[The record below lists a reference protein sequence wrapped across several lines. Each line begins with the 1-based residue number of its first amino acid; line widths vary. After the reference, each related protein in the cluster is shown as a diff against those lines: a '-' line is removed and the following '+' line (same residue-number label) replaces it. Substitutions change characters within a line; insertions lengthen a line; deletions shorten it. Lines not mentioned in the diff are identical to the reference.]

1 MPFLPLTPTR
11 LALGRPAPPGGPRT
25 ALTRMVRQLL
35 AASLLAGAG
44 LALAGPVPWP
54 QAPYS
59 HFADNQKLESVLG
72 DFAGSFSLS
81 LSLSPGIGGVV
92 NGKFTTASP
101 TEFMSKLAGVY
112 GFVWYTHAGTL
123 FVSKASDLT
132 TRSISPPGGSIA
144 NVRKALTDLGVLD
157 PRFGWG
163 ELTAQGVA
171 LVSGPPSYVDLIES
185 TVKGLPNAGGAQQAA
200 VFRLR
205 NASADDRTILY
216 RDRQITLPGLATI
229 LRNLVTGQGR
239 GGINNEALSAIA
251 APLLSA
257 ASMSTEGLGSN
268 TQSGPGNGVNA
279 RNGSGSQGGGANGNA
294 GGGQGGSAN
303 PGAGD
308 VAGASANRVRLPTVQ
323 SDPRLNALI
332 IQDVPERMPIY
343 RQLIEQLDVPTALI
357 EIEAMIIDVNTE
369 RAKDLG
375 INWGGRAGS
384 TALGFGTPS
393 STPAAGTLSVVRG
406 VAGSLVTPSSLV
418 VDAGNY
424 LVSQIRILETKGDA
438 RIQSRPSVMTMDNIG
453 ALLDLSETFYIRVQ
467 GERVATVTPVTAGTT
482 LKVTPRT
489 LIENGVRMVQ
499 LMIDIED
506 GQIQDR
512 QIDTLP
518 TVRRSSVSTQAVVRS
533 DDTLLIAG
541 HTQDQN
547 IDSLQ
552 KIPLLGDIPGFGT
565 LFSNRSANVQRR
577 ERLFMIK
584 PRIITLPPG
593 QDMGETV
600 IRPLPSPEATPPV
613 SATTV
618 PATAVAAV
626 VVTPV
631 VPAVV
636 NAAPPAKP
644 GFMLHMGGLA
654 ADLAKVVRARAARI
668 LDLPPEELTLQADGA
683 LMRVQAGPFAQL
695 DDAMAAARKIE
706 SSMNLQP
713 RLVAVQTP
721 GTAN

>member
-1 MPFLPLTPTR
+1 MPFLSIP
-11 LALGRPAPPGGPRT
+11 PACPPPGPSVPRGKPRST
-25 ALTRMVRQLL
+25 LARTVQGVLT
-35 AASLLAGAG
+35 AG
-44 LALAGPVPWP
+44 LLTVASVALAGPVPWP

-81 LSLSPGIGGVV
+81 LSLAPGISGLV

-123 FVSKASDLT
+123 FISKASDLT
-132 TRSISPPGGSIA
+132 TRSISPPGGSIG

-171 LVSGPPSYVDLIES
+171 LVSGPPSYVNLIES

-251 APLLSA
+251 APLLNA
-257 ASMSTEGLGSN
+257 ASMSTDGLGTSS
-268 TQSGPGNGVNA
+268 QSGTGNGPIA
-279 RNGSGSQGGGANGNA
+279 RITSGGQGAGASGNA

-303 PGAGD
+303 TGAGD
-308 VAGASANRVRLPTVQ
+308 GASANRVRLPTVQ

-384 TALGFGTPS
+384 TALGFGNLT

-547 IDSLQ
+547 IDSLN
-552 KIPLLGDIPGFGT
+552 KIPLLGDIPGIGA

-600 IRPLPSPEATPPV
+600 VKPLPSPEAAPPV
-613 SATTV
+613 SATPL
-618 PATAVAAV
+618 PAPAMAAV

-631 VPAVV
+631 APAVV

-654 ADLAKVVRARAARI
+654 ADLAKVVQARAARI
-668 LDLPPEELTLQADGA
+668 LDLPLEQLTLQADGA